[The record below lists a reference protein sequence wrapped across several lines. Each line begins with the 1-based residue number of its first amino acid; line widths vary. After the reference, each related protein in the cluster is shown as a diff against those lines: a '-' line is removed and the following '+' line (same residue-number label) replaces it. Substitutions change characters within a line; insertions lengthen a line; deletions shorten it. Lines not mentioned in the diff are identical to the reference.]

1 MKKFN
6 LKSGAKVLIV
16 IIIAFLIM
24 YGMKESS
31 AEISD
36 NAVNIKGMYGFS
48 ITRESIKDV
57 RLLDELPK
65 INLKKNGISIFGIHK
80 GVYKVE
86 GYDRIKLFVH
96 GEVSYILIE
105 SNETLATVSFKNK
118 QKQKYY
124 TETYWISWE
133 ITDSGKLL

>member
-1 MKKFN
+1 MKGFN
-6 LKSGAKVLIV
+6 LKSAAKVLIV
-16 IIIAFLIM
+16 IVVAVLIM
-24 YGMKESS
+24 YGMKETS

-36 NAVNIKGMYGFS
+36 NTVNIKGMYGLS

-96 GEVSYILIE
+96 GEGSYVLIE
-105 SNETLATVSFKNK
+105 SNETPAILSFKNE
-118 QKQKYY
+118 QKTKELYQ
-124 TETYWISWE
+124 
-133 ITDSGKLL
+133 DLLDFLGNN